1 MAHFQF
7 AVSGQVLDLL
17 SPTRGISDGL
27 DVNSA
32 EFEFRSKEWENLE
45 KWAHFVNPDYN
56 DGEPQSYEL
65 IGDEI
70 SSERGLNLTAGI
82 WEVYLTG
89 YLISNGETL
98 KRYVTESQ
106 LIMIVQ
112 SNIIDESPL
121 AGISP
126 TVEEQVYAK
135 AAEAY
140 NAKITSATATVDAEV
155 GVPDVEVS
163 ISGEN
168 GTKSLDFS
176 FHNLLA
182 NGIREFTVVPS
193 GDNEG
198 YVTIIMENGDTV
210 EFAGIRDALARINAL
225 NVTAAEA
232 EVQRVAAE
240 EGRATAEAAR
250 VLAEQTRAT
259 EFEEWGDFAHYAESY
274 AKGTRGGEDVDPEDP
289 AYHNNSKY
297 YAEQA
302 AGYIAEVSAYASA
315 AATDA
320 ERAEAARETV
330 ESDTGDAQVAASNSE
345 AWAVGQRNG
354 TDVSIGDDTYHNN
367 SKYYALESATSAT
380 AADTSAQAAAAS
392 ATAAAT
398 SAQAAAAS
406 ATAAATSAT
415 VSADGEAWAVGKR
428 GGTDV
433 ETTDPTYHNNAKYWA
448 EYAEEHAG
456 QNQDAFSYVQVGN
469 ATIAADLPQ
478 DTLTLIA
485 GDNVTLTPNADN
497 DSITIAVSED
507 FAPINSPA
515 FTGTPTAP
523 TQSVSDDSTK
533 IATTAFVHDVAEGLS
548 SSDIMDNSDVGGST
562 VEDSLTSLKGSLTSL
577 EGSKAVRY
585 DAAQSLTAAQKIQV
599 FSNIFGANNNA
610 GFHNSFF
617 RGKSLGTSFTTAQ
630 HNAISAGTFDD
641 MFIGDYWTIGGIDY
655 VICHFDYY
663 YRCSDSDINYHH
675 IVVMP
680 RGVMTGLSVTKT
692 SAETS
697 DGYYQWNETNTT
709 SGGYIASRMRTVIM
723 PACDT
728 KVKAA
733 FGSSYVKTI
742 SELYPNGH
750 DASTGRATGW
760 AWTSTDLA
768 CDLCNETM
776 VYGAQVWSISN
787 DGRPGYEVGID
798 KWQLAIFRLYPAF
811 ANIRASWW
819 LRSVSSAASAAFVS
833 SYGTASFGGASAAPG
848 VRPRFLVS

>member
-121 AGISP
+121 ASISP

-140 NAKITSATATVDAEV
+140 NAKITSATATIDTGV

-182 NGIREFTVVPS
+182 NGIKEFTVVPS

-240 EGRATAEAAR
+240 EGRVTAEAAR
-250 VLAEQTRAT
+250 VLAEQERAV
-259 EFEEWGDFAHYAESY
+259 EFEAWGDFGHYAESY

-320 ERAEAARETV
+320 ERAETAREAV
-330 ESDTGDAQVAASNSE
+330 ESDTGDAQVAALNAE
-345 AWAVGQRNG
+345 AWAVGKRNG
-354 TDVSIGDDTYHNN
+354 ADVASGDDTYHNN
-367 SKYYALESATSAT
+367 SKYYAQSSISSADAAAASAT
-380 AADTSAQAAAAS
+380 AADTSAR
-392 ATAAAT
+392 
-398 SAQAAAAS
+398 AAAAS

-448 EYAEEHAG
+448 EYAEEHAD

-469 ATIAADLPQ
+469 TTIAADLPQ

-497 DSITIAVSED
+497 DSITIEASGAVRGVKGNAESAYRTGEINLTPAD
-507 FAPINSPA
+507 IGAAPQGTVDDIVVMSSTQPTSPNNRIWIKPGTTISVPTMDDITA
-515 FTGTPTAP
+515 AVEALGTDDIDNESTVTGTTTTAALN
-523 TQSVSDDSTK
+523 TLKTGIDTLGNTVAGLGSDDIANDSTVTGTTVSDALDE
-533 IATTAFVHDVAEGLS
+533 V
-548 SSDIMDNSDVGGST
+548 
-562 VEDSLTSLKGSLTSL
+562 KGSLT
-577 EGSKAVRY
+577 RN
-585 DAAQSLTAAQKIQV
+585 V
-599 FSNIFGANNNA
+599 FVVKGTLISN
-610 GFHNSFF
+610 
-617 RGKSLGTSFTTAQ
+617 
-630 HNAISAGTFDD
+630 
-641 MFIGDYWTIGGIDY
+641 
-655 VICHFDYY
+655 V
-663 YRCSDSDINYHH
+663 
-675 IVVMP
+675 
-680 RGVMTGLSVTKT
+680 
-692 SAETS
+692 
-697 DGYYQWNETNTT
+697 TT
-709 SGGYIASRMRTVIM
+709 SGNIFNQTTASDSRITTNTEVANIEFDNPSYITSGSVTVI
-723 PACDT
+723 PGNGT
-728 KVKAA
+728 VTVTGQTSN
-733 FGSSYVKTI
+733 FSGTVNVTI
-742 SELYPNGH
+742 ELYN
-750 DASTGRATGW
+750 
-760 AWTSTDLA
+760 L
-768 CDLCNETM
+768 
-776 VYGAQVWSISN
+776 
-787 DGRPGYEVGID
+787 
-798 KWQLAIFRLYPAF
+798 
-811 ANIRASWW
+811 
-819 LRSVSSAASAAFVS
+819 
-833 SYGTASFGGASAAPG
+833 
-848 VRPRFLVS
+848 